1 MCCHIDHPGTP
12 LLIKACIIIVQF
24 CAILKPLLEACFDR
38 MSPNVAEWACK
49 IATGVT
55 GQYWFNPNGTQLVF
69 RFTWDMNG
77 GKVVLE

>member
-1 MCCHIDHPGTP
+1 MMHA
-12 LLIKACIIIVQF
+12 LIKACIIIYQF

-55 GQYWFNPNGTQLVF
+55 GQYWFNPNGTQFSISAYMGYEWRKGSIRIV
-69 RFTWDMNG
+69 
-77 GKVVLE
+77 